1 MSLDPLTALLDLG
14 KTAIDKI
21 WPDPAKR
28 AEELRKLEEIRQ
40 SGDLAK
46 MKFEVDVILAQI
58 EVNKAQA
65 DHPSIFVAGARPAV
79 MWIGAF
85 ALAYASIIEP
95 IGRFVARVCFGYA
108 GDFPVIDTTITM
120 QVLFGV
126 LGLGAYRSFE
136 KARGVQTNRAERLA
150 KYK

>member
-65 DHPSIFVAGARPAV
+65 EHPSIFVAGARPAV

-95 IGRFVARVCFGYA
+95 IWRFIARVCFGYA
-108 GDFPVIDTTITM
+108 GEFPVIDTTITM